1 MNNDLLQTLK
11 TPMAFSSYFV
21 STASLT
27 PVKVGGGFLHSVTV
41 GQSSMPTLTLYDM
54 ASGASGT
61 VLAYFDAGVAP
72 RTYVYD
78 TSFVNGL
85 SAFAVN
91 VGVVPKLH
99 IQYK

>member
-1 MNNDLLQTLK
+1 MFDDLLQALK
-11 TPMAFSSYFV
+11 TTQNFSSYFV

-27 PVKVGGGFLHSVTV
+27 PVKSGGGLFHSVTI
-41 GQSSMPTLTLYDM
+41 GQASIPTLTIYDM

-61 VLAYFDAGVAP
+61 VLAYLDAGATP

-91 VGVVPKLH
+91 VGVTPKLH
-99 IQYK
+99 IQYR